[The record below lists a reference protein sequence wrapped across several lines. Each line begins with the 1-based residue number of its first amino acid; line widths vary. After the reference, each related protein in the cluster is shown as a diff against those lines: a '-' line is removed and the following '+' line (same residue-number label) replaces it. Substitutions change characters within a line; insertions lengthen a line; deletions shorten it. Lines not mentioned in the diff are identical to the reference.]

1 MPGRPQRAGRLT
13 YSCRMTSSRWHLH
26 ALRLAA
32 LSQNGLTFMQDAFD
46 RQRWE
51 EVRRIAAEMLAAGS
65 GTSAD
70 EMMESLSREDGYAT
84 PKVDVRAAVFRNG
97 QILLVQERSD
107 GRWTLPGGWC
117 DLGEAPGV
125 AAAREVEEESG
136 YRVRTTK
143 LLAVY
148 DKLRHGH
155 PPATWHAYKL
165 FFHCELEGGAPAPSV
180 ETAAVGFFGKNDLP
194 PLSTGRVTEAQI
206 RRMFEHARD
215 VSLPTDFD

>member
-1 MPGRPQRAGRLT
+1 
-13 YSCRMTSSRWHLH
+13 MTSSRWHLH

-32 LSQNGLTFMQDAFD
+32 LSQNGLTFMQDPFD

-51 EVRRIAAEMLAAGS
+51 EVRGIAAEMLAAGAA
-65 GTSAD
+65 TSAD
-70 EMMESLSREDGYAT
+70 EMIESLSREDGYAT
-84 PKVDVRAAVFRNG
+84 PKVDVRAAVFRDDKV
-97 QILLVQERSD
+97 LLVQERSD

-143 LLAVY
+143 LLALY

-155 PPATWHAYKL
+155 PKATWHAYKL
-165 FFHCELEGGAPAPSV
+165 FFRCELEGGAPAASV
-180 ETAAVGFFGKNDLP
+180 ETAAVGFYGENDLP
-194 PLSTGRVTEAQI
+194 PLSLGRVTEAQV

-215 VSLPTDFD
+215 PSLPTDYD

>member
-1 MPGRPQRAGRLT
+1 MA
-13 YSCRMTSSRWHLH
+13 SARWNHH

-32 LSQNGLTFMQDAFD
+32 LSQNGLTFMEDPFD

-51 EVRRIAAEMLAAGS
+51 EVRGIAAEMLAAGAGAS
-65 GTSAD
+65 PA
-70 EMMESLSREDGYAT
+70 EMVQSLSREDGYAT
-84 PKVDVRAAVFRNG
+84 PKVDVRGAVFRDG
-97 QILLVQERSD
+97 QVLLVQERSD

-117 DLGEAPGV
+117 DLGESPGV

-143 LLAVY
+143 LLAVH

-165 FFHCELEGGAPAPSV
+165 FFRCELTGGAPASSV
-180 ETAAVGFFGKNDLP
+180 ETAAAGFFDENGLP
-194 PLSTGRVTEAQI
+194 PLSLGRVTEAQI
-206 RRMFEHARD
+206 LRMFAHARD
-215 VSLPTDFD
+215 PSLPADFD